1 MHGSQLPDGHRTL
14 RERRVVSVRSIGV
27 VDTCG
32 DFSSPGIP
40 TVTSKERTVWG
51 KSGGS
56 RRMTDARD
64 SRPPTGRIAFDELDD
79 VLFKLEPKLVDTD
92 SFFIIGFGDDDDFV
106 QAKEAGPGRIAVEA
120 RVASGRPVPAWPRG
134 LTMTLLEDVSCD
146 DYTIHAVEV
155 APDRVAV
162 TVLELID
169 AYGLDLDEVDVE
181 FTVE

>member
-1 MHGSQLPDGHRTL
+1 VTENKKL
-14 RERRVVSVRSIGV
+14 RLY
-27 VDTCG
+27 
-32 DFSSPGIP
+32 GIP
-40 TVTSKERTVWG
+40 VAKWG
-51 KSGGS
+51 KVYEKMCGICGFATPASAEETDGGS
-56 RRMTDARD
+56 RRMTDTRD

-79 VLFKLEPKLVDTD
+79 VLFKLEPKLVDTN
-92 SFFIIGFGDDDDFV
+92 SFFIIMFGDDDDFV
-106 QAKEAGPGRIAVEA
+106 QAIKVGPGRIAVEA
-120 RVASGRPVPAWPRG
+120 RVASGRPVLAWPRG

-181 FTVE
+181 FSE